1 MPQTEQD
8 ILQKVI
14 QGDRK
19 AYGEIV
25 DRHKDKAM
33 TLAMRLL
40 RNRQDAEEAVQDAF
54 VRAFHAVGRFEWRSS
69 FSTWFYRIVYNVCIT
84 ALGRRDGRLAPLG
97 DEGEEDRI
105 PDVEDPSAAPD
116 VNFESSEVQRAI
128 LEEIDRLPGHY
139 AAVLTLFFVQELSYA
154 EIVELTGMPLG
165 TVKARLFRGR
175 SLLRTALSERLGTE
189 ETWGLSGMAASVV

>member
-1 MPQTEQD
+1 MPETEQD

-19 AYGEIV
+19 AYAEIV
-25 DRHKDKAM
+25 NRHQDKAM

-69 FSTWFYRIVYNVCIT
+69 FSTWFYRIVYNVCLTTIS
-84 ALGRRDGRLAPLG
+84 RRDGRTRTTGPEVG
-97 DEGEEDRI
+97 DDDI
-105 PDVEDPSAAPD
+105 PDVEDPSPAPD
-116 VNFESSEVQRAI
+116 VNFESAEIQRMI
-128 LEEIDRLPGHY
+128 LEEIDRLPGQY
-139 AAVLTLFFVQELSYA
+139 GALLTLFFVQELSHA

-165 TVKARLFRGR
+165 TVKVRLFRGR
-175 SLLRTALSERLGTE
+175 ALLRTALKERLGPTE
-189 ETWGLSGMAASVV
+189 AWGLSGMAATVV